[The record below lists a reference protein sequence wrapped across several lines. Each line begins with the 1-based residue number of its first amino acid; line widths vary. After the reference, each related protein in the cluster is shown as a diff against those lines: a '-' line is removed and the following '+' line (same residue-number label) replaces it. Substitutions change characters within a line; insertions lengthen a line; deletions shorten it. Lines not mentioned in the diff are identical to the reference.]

1 MSGFAL
7 PLQVQR
13 PAWRAGD
20 GGVFAAGQALFT
32 VKLENGRSE
41 DISAAESGRLGG
53 FVIVAGE
60 DVPTYRRLSAPAEA
74 QVTITGGPAPFTYT
88 GLSTQVSDDGA
99 TSVRCSIPTD
109 RIVFPGLPA
118 QLNVSG
124 GTAENV
130 IAIPATAVRGGS
142 GTGVVWLANGDGD
155 PVETKVELGVRDG
168 AMVEVKSGLKEGDQ
182 VRQFV
187 PGIAAPVEEFCYE
200 VSPGEEVC
208 ETGTSW

>member
-1 MSGFAL
+1 M
-7 PLQVQR
+7 
-13 PAWRAGD
+13 
-20 GGVFAAGQALFT
+20 
-32 VKLENGRSE
+32 
-41 DISAAESGRLGG
+41 
-53 FVIVAGE
+53 
-60 DVPTYRRLSAPAEA
+60 
-74 QVTITGGPAPFTYT
+74 TITGGPAPFTYT
-88 GLSTQVSDDGA
+88 GRSTQVSDDGA

-109 RIVFPGLPA
+109 QIVFPGLPA

-130 IAIPATAVRGGS
+130 IAIPATAVKGGS

-155 PVETKVELGVRDG
+155 PVETKVELGVSDG
-168 AMVEVKSGLKEGDQ
+168 TMVEVKSGLKEGDQ

>member
-1 MSGFAL
+1 M
-7 PLQVQR
+7 V
-13 PAWRAGD
+13 
-20 GGVFAAGQALFT
+20 AAKTLY
-32 VKLENGRSE
+32 
-41 DISAAESGRLGG
+41 RL
-53 FVIVAGE
+53 
-60 DVPTYRRLSAPAEA
+60 LNAPAEP
-74 QVTITGGPAPFTYT
+74 QVTITGVPAPFTCT

-99 TSVRCSIPTD
+99 TSVRCSILTD
-109 RIVFPGLPA
+109 QIVFPGLPA

-124 GTAENV
+124 GTAKNV

-155 PVETKVELGVRDG
+155 PVETKVELGVSDG
-168 AMVEVKSGLKEGDQ
+168 TMVEVKSGLKEGDQ